1 MFIMAQKLGA
11 ASLSVGVNVAL
22 LISKVCAA
30 YITGS
35 MGLLAE
41 SAHSLF
47 DLLASVL
54 AYAGIK
60 KADEPSDESHH
71 YGHYKYENL
80 SSLLQGL
87 LITATGAII
96 MYEALHKLG
105 SPGSVEF
112 SEVGIVLML
121 LSIPITLYTS
131 KYLGKIAK
139 SEGSSALEADS
150 AHFTTDVISSVAVL
164 AGLLLVKLGF
174 PAGDPV
180 SAMVVS
186 LVMLYISY
194 EILRKAAV
202 VFMDFAP
209 DKATVGIIKQVLD
222 SEKRITRY
230 HKLRARMAGSRI
242 LVDVH
247 IHMPP
252 NTPVKTAHTIAHE
265 IKDRIMHKVPSVSEV
280 NIHIEPD

>member
-1 MFIMAQKLGA
+1 MAQKLGA
-11 ASLSVGVNVAL
+11 ASLSVGVNIAL
-22 LISKVCAA
+22 LISKAGIA

-47 DLLASVL
+47 DVLASVL
-54 AYAGIK
+54 AYIGIR

-87 LITATGAII
+87 LITATAAII
-96 MYEALHKLG
+96 LYEAWHRLG
-105 SPGSVEF
+105 SPGGVEF
-112 SEVGIVLML
+112 SEVGIVFIL
-121 LSIPITLYTS
+121 LSMPVMFYTS
-131 KYLGKIAK
+131 KYLEKVAK

-174 PAGDPV
+174 PVGDPL
-180 SAMVVS
+180 SAIVVS
-186 LVMLYISY
+186 VVMLYISY
-194 EILRKAAV
+194 EILSKAAA
-202 VFMDFAP
+202 VFMDSAP
-209 DKATVGIIKQVLD
+209 SEETMDKIKGVLNE
-222 SEKRITRY
+222 EKRITRY
-230 HKLRARMAGSRI
+230 HKLRARMAGSKI

-252 NTPVKTAHTIAHE
+252 NTPIKTAHTIAHE
-265 IKDRIMHKVPSVSEV
+265 IKDKVKQKVPSVSEV

>member
-1 MFIMAQKLGA
+1 MAQKLGA
-11 ASLSVGVNVAL
+11 ASLSVCVNVAL
-22 LISKVCAA
+22 LATKAVAA

-47 DLLASVL
+47 DLLASLL

-87 LITATGAII
+87 IIAATAAII
-96 MYEALHKLG
+96 AYEAWRKL
-105 SPGSVEF
+105 SAPGNVEL
-112 SEVGIVLML
+112 SEVGIALML
-121 LSIPITLYTS
+121 VSIPITVYTS
-131 KYLGKIAK
+131 KYLGKIAE

-164 AGLLLVKLGF
+164 AGLLLVRLGW
-174 PAGDPV
+174 PMGDPL
-180 SAMVVS
+180 SAIAVS
-186 LVMLYISY
+186 LVMVYISA
-194 EILRKAAV
+194 EILWKSIA

-209 DKATVGIIKQVLD
+209 DRATVEMIKQVLV

-252 NTPVKTAHTIAHE
+252 DTPVRSAHTIAHE
-265 IKDRIMHKVPSVSEV
+265 IEDMIRRKVPRVSEV

>member
-1 MFIMAQKLGA
+1 MAQKLGA
-11 ASLSVGVNVAL
+11 ASLSIGVNVAL
-22 LISKVCAA
+22 LATKAGAA

-54 AYAGIK
+54 AYVGIK

-87 LITATGAII
+87 LITATAAII
-96 MYEALHKLG
+96 MYEAWQKL
-105 SPGSVEF
+105 SAPGNVEF

-121 LSIPITLYTS
+121 LSIPVTLYTS
-131 KYLGKIAK
+131 KYLGNIAK
-139 SEGSSALEADS
+139 KEGSSALEADS

-164 AGLLLVKLGF
+164 AGLLLVKVGF
-174 PAGDPV
+174 PAGDPL
-180 SAMVVS
+180 SAIAVS
-186 LVMLYISY
+186 LVMFYISF
-194 EILRKAAV
+194 EILWKSAV

-209 DKATVGIIKQVLD
+209 DKATVERIRQVLEK
-222 SEKRITRY
+222 EKRITRY

-252 NTPVKTAHTIAHE
+252 NTPVKIAHMIAHE
-265 IKDRIMHKVPSVSEV
+265 IKDRIRHKVPDVSEV
-280 NIHIEPD
+280 NIHTEPD